1 MLLRNNLYYIIAQ
14 DESSF
19 TIRFDAAHPVFAGHF
34 PGHPVV
40 PGACLLQIAEE
51 LASLQA
57 GRTVRFTALR
67 NLKFRLPV
75 TPDKQVTIRINN
87 GKIEI
92 ETYMCACADVQ

>member
-19 TIRFDAAHPVFAGHF
+19 TIRFDASHPIFAGHF
-34 PGHPVV
+34 PGHQIV

-57 GRTVRFTALR
+57 GRTVRFMALR
-67 NLKFRLPV
+67 NLKFRQPV

>member
-19 TIRFDAAHPVFAGHF
+19 TIRFDASHPIFAGHF
-34 PGHPVV
+34 PGHPIVS
-40 PGACLLQIAEE
+40 GACLLQIAEE

-57 GRTVRFTALR
+57 GRTVRFMALR

-92 ETYMCACADVQ
+92 ETYMCACADIQ